1 MNRFL
6 APLFAL
12 CCLCAAALPAMAQ
25 DAKGLN
31 YNNADLRI
39 FLQDVAMETGL
50 TFIIDPKVNGRVNI
64 ISDGLVTR
72 YTLIELMKSVVRING
87 FATVPL
93 ANGGFKITATANALR
108 DVKQA
113 EPETGD
119 GLVTRIFDIKFT
131 DAEMVFDSLR
141 GLIDKQGIIS
151 WKKGRSQIVVTDF
164 AGNVRRMEEIVT
176 TLDIDSSVTKSLAL
190 QNTSATEM
198 TKVLGQLVL
207 AETAAK
213 QKNRAI
219 RAIPLKGSNT
229 LILRGHPEAV
239 DYYMPLLQTIDN
251 DNVSSSAIR
260 VYKLKYASAE
270 VLLPMLQTL
279 AFGGTEPKSGS
290 NGITLSLYD
299 DKNAIIVNADADT
312 QKWIGD
318 VIGELDFAQPQVLV
332 EAIIVEVSDNASR
345 ELGVNYL
352 MAGGEDSTIPFTVT
366 NLGGSTPNILATAG
380 AIIAEGDDGD
390 SDSSVSSVLRTRALN
405 SFLGT
410 SGVLLGGGGVNS
422 DGSLFGAVL
431 TALRRDVSSNILST
445 PSIMTLDNEKASF
458 IVGQEIP
465 ITTGESL
472 GSSNANPFRTI
483 DRKNVGVQ
491 LEVEPQIN
499 EGDEIRLRIRQE
511 VSAVAGP
518 LAAGSSELIT
528 TKREMETSV
537 RVGNGDVIVLG
548 GLVQQDERV
557 SIDRVPVLGS
567 IPLLGHLF
575 RSSGKAREKT
585 NLMTFLRT
593 TIVRTQEEAEA
604 VTARQ
609 YGALQGLDGEGI
621 ADISLEQLLNP
632 ADRP

>member
-1 MNRFL
+1 MKRLSHMLMAIGLLTLTATPL
-6 APLFAL
+6 A
-12 CCLCAAALPAMAQ
+12 AQ
-25 DAKGLN
+25 TNTGLN
-31 YNNADLRI
+31 YNNADLRV

-50 TFIIDPKVNGRVNI
+50 TFVIDPKVNGRVNI
-64 ISDGLVTR
+64 ISDTLVTR
-72 YTLIELMKSVVRING
+72 DTLIELMKSVVRLNG

-93 ANGGFKITATANALR
+93 SNGGFKITATDIALR
-108 DVKQA
+108 DAKQSA
-113 EPETGD
+113 PDTGD
-119 GLVTRIFDIKFT
+119 GLVTRIFDIKFA
-131 DAEMVFDSLR
+131 DAEMVFDALR
-141 GLIDKQGIIS
+141 GMIDKRGVIS
-151 WKKGRSQIVVTDF
+151 WRKGQTQIVITDF
-164 AGNVRRMEEIVT
+164 AGNVRRMEEIVN
-176 TLDIDSSVTKSLAL
+176 TLDVDSSVTRSMPL
-190 QNTSATEM
+190 QNTSTTEM
-198 TKVLGQLVL
+198 ANVLKQLQL
-207 AETAAK
+207 AEDDK
-213 QKNRAI
+213 QAGRSI

-239 DYYMPLLQTIDN
+239 DYYMPLLEAIDN

-260 VYKLKYASAE
+260 VYKLKYASAD

-279 AFGGTEPKSGS
+279 AFGGAEPTSGG

-312 QKWIGD
+312 QKWVSD
-318 VIGELDFAQPQVLV
+318 VISELDFAQPQVLV

-345 ELGVNYL
+345 ELGINYL

-366 NLGGSTPNILATAG
+366 NLGSTTPNILATAG
-380 AIIAEGDDGD
+380 AIIADGGDED
-390 SDSSVSSVLRTRALN
+390 SDSSVSSVLRARALD

-410 SGVLLGGGGVNS
+410 SGLVLGGGGTSS
-422 DGSLFGAVL
+422 DGSVFGAVL
-431 TALRRDVSSNILST
+431 SALRRDVTSNILST

-465 ITTGESL
+465 ITTGEAL
-472 GSSNANPFRTI
+472 GSANANPFRTI

-499 EGDEIRLRIRQE
+499 QGDEIKLRIRQE

-518 LAAGSSELIT
+518 LASGSTELIT

-548 GLVQQDERV
+548 GLVRQDERV
-557 SIDRVPVLGS
+557 SVDRVPILGS
-567 IPLLGHLF
+567 IPVLGHLF

-593 TIVRTQEEAEA
+593 TIVRTSDDANR
-604 VTARQ
+604 VTAQQ
-609 YGALQGLDGEGI
+609 YKSLQGLDGEGI
-621 ADISLEQLLNP
+621 GDIDVNDILNLKN
-632 ADRP
+632 